1 MDHHVDYQAI
11 TARQQAVWATGDFN
25 ELARQILPV
34 SESLVRACD
43 PRPGSRVLDVAC
55 GSGNAALVAAR
66 RYCEVTGVDFV
77 PALIER
83 AKVRA
88 AAEGTPIEFHVG
100 DAQALK
106 FPDGHF
112 DTVLSVFG
120 VMFAPNQEQAGRELL
135 RVCRPGGKI
144 GLCAWTPE
152 GFGGEFF
159 RIVARYVPPPE
170 GLKPPVRWGTEAG
183 IKELLGA
190 GAKAIAI
197 EPRLAYQ
204 YFRSIDHA
212 LEVYGTHL
220 GPVRRAMEILDADK
234 QAELRRDLA
243 SFLGERNNA
252 SDGTVARAGEYLEI
266 VVTRA

>member
-1 MDHHVDYQAI
+1 MNTIDYQAI
-11 TARQQAVWATGDFN
+11 TARQQAVWASGDFN

-77 PALIER
+77 PALVER
-83 AKVRA
+83 AMVRA
-88 AAEGTPIEFHVG
+88 AAEGTPIDFQVG

-112 DTVLSVFG
+112 ETVLSVFG
-120 VMFAPNQEQAGRELL
+120 VMFAPDQERAASELL

-152 GFGGEFF
+152 GFGAEFF
-159 RIVARYVPPPE
+159 RIVSRYVPPPE
-170 GLKPPVRWGTEAG
+170 GLKPAFRWGTETG
-183 IKELLGA
+183 LKELFGDGA
-190 GAKAIAI
+190 SAIAI
-197 EPRLAYQ
+197 EPRLSYQ

-212 LEVYGTHL
+212 LEVYGAYL
-220 GPVRRAMEILDADK
+220 GPVRRVMETLDATK
-234 QAELRRDLA
+234 QAALRRDLA
-243 SFLGERNNA
+243 AFLSDRNQA
-252 SDGTVARAGEYLEI
+252 TDGTVARAGEYAEI
-266 VVTRA
+266 VVRRR